1 MQFVEELHGVARG
14 KACFIGMNVIRAHQ
28 RVVYRGVIGRL
39 AAEKLQHARHA
50 HHVGL
55 RKQAQDLLPQHIV
68 GVRGA
73 KTKTKSSKGRIG
85 AVKSRGH
92 ALKYGSG
99 IINHRAF
106 ITGKT
111 KPLIFL
117 EWTAQVKAKLFGVK
131 GNLAAVFAFQNGRR
145 IEERVFTK
153 QEGARTRRE
162 TWPRRKAVGIRAEAA
177 ALGAGHVIVIS
188 LRRKAGKRRSQG
200 TGIGGRLVKRRAVVY
215 RERAVGIELVGVEV
229 AECAAMEGIV
239 AALGHHVDGA
249 AGVASVLCIGGAGD
263 NAELLHR
270 VIHLKRHCLIAAR
283 SHVVGPIQQEAVARG
298 PVSRDA
304 ERGPGQTRS
313 LLHVVRIGWNQP
325 QS

>member
-1 MQFVEELHGVARG
+1 MLLIVEPRNCRADVEQERLLRLHFRRELLQRRHVVRDPHAATVCCDDQIVLARMDENVVGPHG
-14 KACFIGMNVIRAHQ
+14 
-28 RVVYRGVIGRL
+28 RVVAHELLPLFAAGQRDEQSEFGSDVQEILVLRIFANHLYVPERRQIVRDALKGR
-39 AAEKLQHARHA
+39 AVVVRDED
-50 HHVGL
+50 VGL
-55 RKQAQDLLPQHIV
+55 QIV
-68 GVRGA
+68 
-73 KTKTKSSKGRIG
+73 
-85 AVKSRGH
+85 
-92 ALKYGSG
+92 
-99 IINHRAF
+99 
-106 ITGKT
+106 
-111 KPLIFL
+111 
-117 EWTAQVKAKLFGVK
+117 
-131 GNLAAVFAFQNGRR
+131 AAVAVHRDVGGRR

-283 SHVVGPIQQEAVARG
+283 SHVVGSIQQEAVARG

-313 LLHVVRIGWNQP
+313 LLHVVRIGWN
-325 QS
+325 